1 MSGKHEA
8 VCSNL
13 KVSVGLLRLQSVSFW
28 LESCKIGLLLFVT
41 VAVTGHVTG
50 AELYHLEIERLV
62 NSHTLHGS
70 ESLCKLLRYLADHV
84 IKHPGG
90 ALKEYQIATEVFG
103 RPADFDPHL
112 DSLVRVQAGRLRSKI
127 AEYYA
132 SEGVEDPII
141 VELPKGTYSLAFHP
155 ATASSKSIVGEMRET
170 EPAKGALESRPSSP
184 TVAWLSIL
192 LAVAVLTIAAL
203 LFTRVTGRPAASD
216 DTAPAAF
223 RVFWHSFAAGPYPPW
238 VIFSN
243 GAFVG
248 RPETG
253 LRYFNPSRDSREKIL
268 DHYTGV
274 GEVLA
279 VYDLDQ
285 VFAQLHRQIRVKRG
299 SLFSLD
305 DAQNNNLIFVGSPA
319 ENLNLLDIPN
329 TREFVFQRA
338 TSGPRKGDLAIVN
351 THPQPDEPKMF
362 FGSPAGGPLTE
373 DYAIV
378 GLVPGMNP
386 AHSVLILAGT
396 TTIGTQAAAEY
407 VCREDSLEQLL
418 LRLSVSDNGE
428 MKPFEA
434 VFRVKVARGVPV
446 GTVLVALRK
455 DS

>member
-1 MSGKHEA
+1 
-8 VCSNL
+8 
-13 KVSVGLLRLQSVSFW
+13 
-28 LESCKIGLLLFVT
+28 LLLSVT
-41 VAVTGHVTG
+41 VGVTGHVTD
-50 AELYHLEIERLV
+50 AEPWLLEIERLV

-70 ESLCKLLRYLADHV
+70 ESLCKLLRYLADHAV
-84 IKHPGG
+84 RHPGT

-127 AEYYA
+127 AEYYS
-132 SEGVEDPII
+132 SEGPDDPIV

-155 ATASSKSIVGEMRET
+155 ATGNARPLVRDLHEREPERPVAASQ
-170 EPAKGALESRPSSP
+170 PSSRS
-184 TVAWLSIL
+184 TWLLAIL
-192 LAVAVLTIAAL
+192 LAVAVGAIIVLWVNRT
-203 LFTRVTGRPAASD
+203 AASKS
-216 DTAPAAF
+216 AEQSLPSAF
-223 RVFWHSFAAGPYPPW
+223 KVFWHGFSAGPDAPW

-253 LRYFNPSRDSREKIL
+253 LRYFNPARDSREAIL

-285 VFAQLHRQIRVKRG
+285 VFTQLHRAIRVKRG

-319 ENLNLLDIPN
+319 ENLSLRDIPN
-329 TREFVFQRA
+329 THEFVFQRP
-338 TSGPRKGDLAIVN
+338 TSGPRKGDLGIVN
-351 THPQPDEPKMF
+351 VHPQVDEPKIFM
-362 FGSPAGGPLTE
+362 GSPSGAPLTE

-386 AHSVLILAGT
+386 ARSVLILAGT

-407 VCREDSLEQLL
+407 VCRQDSLEQLL
-418 LRLSVSDNGE
+418 LRLTVSDNSAV
-428 MKPFEA
+428 MPFEA
-434 VFRVKVARGVPV
+434 VLHVKVARGVPV
-446 GTVLVALRK
+446 GTELVALRK
-455 DS
+455 D